1 MNTKKSSLSLAH
13 IVLGL
18 FVLALLVFALF
29 NQAGTLTA
37 FAEERRAI
45 KFPGTAGLPFS
56 DGVIAGNTL
65 YVAGQEGIDDQGK
78 LAPGGISAETQA
90 ALANIEK
97 VVKEAGFDLKDIV
110 SVTVYLADI
119 HEFPDMNKVYKT
131 VMPDPKPARATVQV
145 AGLVNNARV
154 EISAIAVKRK

>member
-1 MNTKKSSLSLAH
+1 MTTKRSSLSLTH
-13 IVLGL
+13 IVLRL
-18 FVLALLVFALF
+18 FVFALLVVVLF
-29 NQAGTLTA
+29 TPTGTPAA

-45 KFPGTAGLPFS
+45 KFPGTTGLPFS

-65 YVAGQEGIDDQGK
+65 YVAGQEGTDDQGK

-97 VVKEAGFDLKDIV
+97 VVKEAGFDMKDIV
-110 SVTVYLADI
+110 SVTVFLADI

-145 AGLVNNARV
+145 AALVNNARI